1 MSLPPAWVLVESSSA
16 RAQRSIATGA
26 VSFVMALGHLAS
38 SFFAVVRLMP
48 AFLAASASRTE
59 TVVKPVMGAMT
70 VTVTVSVST
79 LPKDKKEVTFSPGA
93 VSRNKPLPLMTFH
106 TRPELRSRSLVQQA
120 LVPGRKIDGTP
131 R

>member
-1 MSLPPAWVLVESSSA
+1 M
-16 RAQRSIATGA
+16 
-26 VSFVMALGHLAS
+26 
-38 SFFAVVRLMP
+38 
-48 AFLAASASRTE
+48 
-59 TVVKPVMGAMT
+59 VKPAMGTMTVT